1 MKIRNGKKLTNKEIT
16 MRIQGLEYEL
26 LTTQSQLGTLTQ
38 IFSDFLDYTHKK
50 AKFLEYLKS
59 KQDKPT
65 PGSVEN
71 NEVKQE
77 PVEAV

>member
-1 MKIRNGKKLTNKEIT
+1 MRLRKRKKHTNKEIT
-16 MRIQGLEYEL
+16 TMLEGLEYEL

-38 IFSDFLDYTHKK
+38 VFSDFLDYTHKK
-50 AKFLEYLKS
+50 AKFLEYLKD
-59 KQDKPT
+59 KQAKPQS
-65 PGSVEN
+65 GSVED